1 MKKLYAFDLDGVIID
16 SLPNMEIA
24 WGVVQLNHNIE
35 VPFSE
40 YAKQIGKPFFDIL
53 DELGIV
59 EDQQQIKKTYD
70 EASTMSLDNVKIYPG
85 VIETLNALKEA
96 GCKVAICTSKDMTR
110 VKHVLASLIMDGEK
124 LPEFDHVCA
133 PKAGLRGKPSPDQLL
148 YTMAFCNVDPIDT
161 VYIGDMQ
168 SDYECAQ
175 RAGVDFIHANYGY
188 GQVKCEVSV
197 DQISQVILP

>member
-1 MKKLYAFDLDGVIID
+1 ML
-16 SLPNMEIA
+16 
-24 WGVVQLNHNIE
+24 
-35 VPFSE
+35 
-40 YAKQIGKPFFDIL
+40 
-53 DELGIV
+53 
-59 EDQQQIKKTYD
+59 
-70 EASTMSLDNVKIYPG
+70 
-85 VIETLNALKEA
+85 
-96 GCKVAICTSKDMTR
+96 
-110 VKHVLASLIMDGEK
+110 DGEK
-124 LPEFDHVCA
+124 LPDFDWVCA
-133 PKAGLRGKPSPDQLL
+133 PKQGLRGKPSPDQLL